1 MAILV
6 FSTSQGIDIM
16 VHLGT
21 WSRSE
26 HTSWRCRT
34 DCWRHAQ
41 FNLGAQFGQTV
52 IPTACWVLQGGLSKL
67 AEAESTVDELGTEAQ
82 EQRVALTA
90 KQAEV
95 DEAMEAI
102 EAAMNAAGSRKA
114 EVERLSAEQEQAS
127 QVAVE
132 RKVRCCLQPACVA

>member
-1 MAILV
+1 MDP
-6 FSTSQGIDIM
+6 TG
-16 VHLGT
+16 
-21 WSRSE
+21 
-26 HTSWRCRT
+26 
-34 DCWRHAQ
+34 CW
-41 FNLGAQFGQTV
+41 L
-52 IPTACWVLQGGLSKL
+52 LQGGLSKL

-102 EAAMNAAGSRKA
+102 EAAMNAAGRRKA

-127 QVAVE
+127 LVAVE
-132 RKVRCCLQPACVA
+132 RKVGCLLQPER

>member
-1 MAILV
+1 M
-6 FSTSQGIDIM
+6 
-16 VHLGT
+16 
-21 WSRSE
+21 
-26 HTSWRCRT
+26 
-34 DCWRHAQ
+34 
-41 FNLGAQFGQTV
+41 
-52 IPTACWVLQGGLSKL
+52 LQGGLSKL

-132 RKVRCCLQPACVA
+132 RKVRCCLHPACVACTLPTV